1 MLAQC
6 GSLTSAGIA
15 TLADNCGQLKMIDV
29 AFTKVMFQFLMKNSQ
44 DKNVGS
50 RFQTIYVFVQLQNNN
65 TVIKNAYILKLSR
78 MDTHKQIKVA
88 IKFYPIKIF
97 FWGAFCFDFSL
108 DFGLQCTFLVSPVY
122 RDRLR

>member
-44 DKNVGS
+44 DKNAGS
-50 RFQTIYVFVQLQNNN
+50 RFQTIYVFVQLCCKTTIQLLHMH
-65 TVIKNAYILKLSR
+65 T
-78 MDTHKQIKVA
+78 
-88 IKFYPIKIF
+88 FKI
-97 FWGAFCFDFSL
+97 
-108 DFGLQCTFLVSPVY
+108 V
-122 RDRLR
+122 

>member
-1 MLAQC
+1 MLA
-6 GSLTSAGIA
+6 AGFRPFMF
-15 TLADNCGQLKMIDV
+15 LFSYV
-29 AFTKVMFQFLMKNSQ
+29 AKQQYSYYTC
-44 DKNVGS
+44 
-50 RFQTIYVFVQLQNNN
+50 IH
-65 TVIKNAYILKLSR
+65 LKLSR

-108 DFGLQCTFLVSPVY
+108 DFGLQCTLLVSPVY

>member
-1 MLAQC
+1 M
-6 GSLTSAGIA
+6 
-15 TLADNCGQLKMIDV
+15 
-29 AFTKVMFQFLMKNSQ
+29 
-44 DKNVGS
+44 
-50 RFQTIYVFVQLQNNN
+50 LQNNN

-108 DFGLQCTFLVSPVY
+108 DFGLQCTLLVSPVY